1 MSRQV
6 RYRVTALVLGGLLL
20 GAPLL
25 TNGTASAEQV
35 EGGGRQVVFAG
46 GGVLGLSCRSHPSV
60 ESMTIPADSTILVVN
75 RTGHPAELQL
85 AGATQGTIPKD
96 GSTEVV
102 FRRGTTPVLLDPNC
116 ALGDEAIPLL
126 VTATQPNPII
136 PGPSSN
142 PPDSSVSAPTTPSN
156 PPPATSGSAMPDSVG
171 PTTGQRPATSNS
183 AAAGSIKTH
192 HSRPSAAA
200 TTVVATMPQG
210 GSGSRVKNKTVS
222 GTGAEAP
229 AFAGM
234 PPGDDKALVSGVPE
248 LSLPAET
255 DMAPAAAGVTT
266 ADVAETPSEQVAA
279 AEPVAAMQPL
289 PESSPI
295 GLLAVVAI
303 VSVIGVAV
311 GAIRSFV
318 SQRASR
324 TTIA

>member
-35 EGGGRQVVFAG
+35 EGGGRQVIFAG

-116 ALGDEAIPLL
+116 ALGDQAIPLL
-126 VTATQPNPII
+126 VTATQPNPIV
-136 PGPSSN
+136 PGPTSN
-142 PPDSSVSAPTTPSN
+142 PPASSVSASTTPSN
-156 PPPATSGSAMPDSVG
+156 PPPATTGSAMPDAAS

-192 HSRPSAAA
+192 HARPSAAA
-200 TTVVATMPQG
+200 TTVVQTMPQG

-234 PPGDDKALVSGVPE
+234 PPGDDKALVSGVPDV
-248 LSLPAET
+248 SVP
-255 DMAPAAAGVTT
+255 DIAPAAGAVTT

-295 GLLAVVAI
+295 GLLAVIAI

-311 GAIRSFV
+311 GAIRAYV